1 MKYLLFSAVL
11 SCFSVS
17 FAQDKQGFWDN
28 SRSTNET
35 VSLNAGKRKVI
46 KTYDFPVG
54 TTEVVYRISILDDNQ
69 KITSSLV
76 SLLKA
81 IPDPTGISQGTAGA
95 VFLASTITGD
105 DKCKFVVFTTE
116 NDALNYEKSGVIKNA
131 CIVQAEPVNKAT
143 NLLSEKS
150 KCMLQRSDALWFG
163 FQSDNWV
170 MKQKI
175 VLEVVPWINY
185 TLQSGWTTDKK
196 KEILALGQKSE
207 IAQKVANKELFLGNF
222 INGFTAKYSYET
234 YKKLLTVEKTTAVAD
249 FAEESLI
256 KSGQLNSYLEAVR
269 NEATQFDL
277 SNKSAEGITL
287 IQKEIMD
294 KNRAVAEDYFLL
306 GNLYLSSKQFV
317 KAEEALLKAI
327 EMNKSDV
334 DYQLKLAH
342 VYLFT
347 DRLSKAKTIH
357 KQLKSN
363 SLSNTKTWTEQT
375 KIDFEKFQKNGFDT
389 ENFIKILR
397 ILD

>member
-1 MKYLLFSAVL
+1 MKYLILSAVL
-11 SCFSVS
+11 SCLSVC

-28 SRSTNET
+28 SRTTNET
-35 VSLNAGKRKVI
+35 ISLNAGKRKVV
-46 KTYDFPVG
+46 KTYDFPAG

-76 SLLKA
+76 SILKA

-116 NDALNYEKSGVIKNA
+116 KDALNYEKSGVVKNA
-131 CIVQAEPVNKAT
+131 CIIQDEPVNKAT

-150 KCMLQRSDALWFG
+150 KCMLQTSGALWFG

-175 VLEVVPWINY
+175 VLEVVPWINN

-196 KEILALGQKSE
+196 KEILALGEKSE
-207 IAQKVANKELFLGNF
+207 VAQKVSNKDLFLGNF
-222 INGFTAKYSYET
+222 INAFVTKYSYDA
-234 YKKLLTVEKTTAVAD
+234 YKKLLSVEKTTAVAEL
-249 FAEESLI
+249 AEESLI
-256 KSGQLNSYLEAVR
+256 KSGQLNSYLDNVR

-277 SNKSAEGITL
+277 SYKSAEGITL
-287 IQKEIMD
+287 IQKEIID
-294 KNRAVAEDYFLL
+294 KNRAVADDYFLL
-306 GNLYLSSKQFV
+306 GNFYLSSKQFV
-317 KAEEALLKAI
+317 KSEEALLKAI
-327 EMNKSDV
+327 EMDKSDV

-347 DRLSKAKTIH
+347 DQLSKAKSIH
-357 KQLKSN
+357 KQYKSN
-363 SLSNTKTWTEQT
+363 SLSNSKTWTEQT
-375 KIDFEKFQKNGFDT
+375 KIDFEKFEKNGFDT
-389 ENFIKILR
+389 ENFKKILR

>member
-1 MKYLLFSAVL
+1 MKYLVLSAVL

-17 FAQDKQGFWDN
+17 FAQDKKGFWDN
-28 SRSTNET
+28 SRSANET
-35 VSLNAGKRKVI
+35 ITLNAGKRKVV

-116 NDALNYEKSGVIKNA
+116 NDALNYEKTGVLKNA
-131 CIVQAEPVNKAT
+131 CIVQDEPVNKAT

-150 KCMLQRSDALWFG
+150 KCMLQASGALWFG

-175 VLEVVPWINY
+175 VLEVVPWINN

-196 KEILALGQKSE
+196 KEILALGEKSE
-207 IAQKVANKELFLGNF
+207 VAQKVANKDLFLGNF
-222 INGFTAKYSYET
+222 INVFVAKYSYDA
-234 YKKLLTVEKTTAVAD
+234 YKKLLPVEKATAVTEL
-249 FAEESLI
+249 AEESLI
-256 KSGQLNSYLEAVR
+256 KSGQLTSYLDTVR
-269 NEATQFDL
+269 KEATQFDL
-277 SNKSAEGITL
+277 SDKPTVGITL
-287 IQKEIMD
+287 IQKEIID
-294 KNRAVAEDYFLL
+294 KNRAVADDYFLL
-306 GNLYLSSKQFV
+306 GSFYLSLKQFV

-334 DYQLKLAH
+334 EYQLKLAH

-347 DRLSKAKTIH
+347 DRFSKAKTIH
-357 KQLKSN
+357 KQYKSN
-363 SLSNTKTWTEQT
+363 SLSNSKTWAEQT
-375 KIDFEKFQKNGFDT
+375 EIDFEKFQKNGFNT
-389 ENFIKILR
+389 ENFKKILR